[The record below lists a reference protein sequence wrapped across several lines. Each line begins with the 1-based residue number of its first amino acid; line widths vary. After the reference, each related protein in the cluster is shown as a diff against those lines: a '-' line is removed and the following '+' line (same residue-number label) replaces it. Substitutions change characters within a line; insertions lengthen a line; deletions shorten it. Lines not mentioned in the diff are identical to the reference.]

1 MKLTKSLFMLC
12 AAGLS
17 LCACNSDDI
26 KEQLPEGKG
35 AVTVKITNPS
45 TRSIINA
52 ASTGGVVTG
61 DIKLKLTHGGGEK
74 EVTLSYSAG
83 SYTASDGG
91 AVTTQGNDLT
101 YTFTSIGAPSLLEAS
116 MHGGVAD
123 YSSVAIN
130 AVTPNM
136 QASSTEIPVYGSTTD
151 FGTPVKDGNMYRY
164 NASVVMTIPVARM
177 EINVSVG
184 DMSQF
189 GSVELL
195 GVYMDKIYATGGAT
209 GNATNYKLPGDI
221 GETAI
226 GDNAILYDTYLAEGN
241 IYDSSKSIKLTG
253 NDAASVLP
261 QSNGYY
267 AYNFYP
273 NGDNPEF
280 KLLFKVTPKQGEA
293 SIPTYQYAILNSYKI
308 NDAPVAFEKQKIYKI
323 DVTLA
328 DDNIQIDESGTAM
341 TYSLVAT
348 VTQASW
354 EVKPVTGG
362 WAQQ

>member
-17 LCACNSDDI
+17 LCACNSDE
-26 KEQLPEGKG
+26 KELFPEGTG

-45 TRSIINA
+45 TRSIIDA
-52 ASTGGVVTG
+52 ASTSGVVTG
-61 DIKLKLTHGGGEK
+61 DITLKLTHGGGEK
-74 EVTLSYSAG
+74 VVTLTYSEG
-83 SYTASDGG
+83 SYEASDGG
-91 AVTTQGNDLT
+91 TVTTDGNNLK

-116 MHGGVAD
+116 MYGGVAD
-123 YSSVAIN
+123 YSNVAIN
-130 AVTPNM
+130 AETPKM
-136 QASSTEIPVYGSTTD
+136 QAPSTEIPVYGSTTD
-151 FGTPVKDGNMYRY
+151 FGTPAKDGNIYKY

-209 GNATNYKLPGDI
+209 GNATNYKLPGDA
-221 GETAI
+221 GETAT
-226 GDNAILYDTYLAEGN
+226 GSDAILYDTYLTADN
-241 IYDSSKSIKLTG
+241 TYDSSKSIKLTG
-253 NDAASVLP
+253 DGAASVLP
-261 QSNGYY
+261 KTSGYY

-308 NDAPVAFEKQKIYKI
+308 NDAPVTFEKQKIYKI

>member
-17 LCACNSDDI
+17 LCACNSDE
-26 KEQLPEGKG
+26 KELFPEGTG
-35 AVTVKITNPS
+35 TVTVKITNPS
-45 TRSIINA
+45 TRSIIDA
-52 ASTGGVVTG
+52 ASVGGVVTG
-61 DIKLKLTHGGGEK
+61 DINLKLTHGGGVT
-74 EVTLSYSAG
+74 EVTLNYSAG

-91 AVTTQGNDLT
+91 AVTTEGNDLT
-101 YTFTSIGAPSLLEAS
+101 YTFTGIGAPSLLEAS
-116 MHGGVAD
+116 MYGGVAN

-130 AVTPNM
+130 AETPKM
-136 QASSTEIPVYGSTTD
+136 QASSTEIPVYGSTTS
-151 FGTPVKDGNMYRY
+151 FGEPVKDGNIYKY
-164 NASVVMTIPVARM
+164 NASVTMTIPVARM
-177 EINVSVG
+177 EINVTVG
-184 DMSQF
+184 EMSQF

-195 GVYMDKIYATGGAT
+195 GVYMDKIYETGGAT
-209 GNATNYKLPGDI
+209 GNATNYKLPGDV
-221 GETAI
+221 GATAA
-226 GDNAILYDTYLAEGN
+226 GSDAILYDTYLAEGN
-241 IYDSSKSIKLTG
+241 TYDSNKSIKLTG
-253 NDAASVLP
+253 NDAASALP
-261 QSNGYY
+261 KSNGYY

-293 SIPTYQYAILNSYKI
+293 SIPIYQYAILNSYKI
-308 NDAPVAFEKQKIYKI
+308 SDTPVTFEKQKIYKI

-328 DDNIQIDESGTAM
+328 DDNIQIDESGNAM

-354 EVKPVTGG
+354 EVKTVTGG